1 MQGLFTSGANSISQM
16 AGIAALE
23 GDQQPVEDMRK
34 AFLGRR
40 DRILEL
46 LKSIPGLKYDKPD
59 GAFYV
64 FPEVSFYLGKSAGN
78 EKIDTA
84 EKLCFYLLNEA
95 GVACVSGTAFGMPE
109 CIRISYATDIAT
121 IEKAVARLKDAFSK
135 II

>member
-1 MQGLFTSGANSISQM
+1 M

-23 GDQQPVEDMRK
+23 GDQLPVEEMRK

-40 DRILEL
+40 NKILDL
-46 LKSIPGLKYDKPD
+46 LKSIPGLRFDVPD

-64 FPEVSFYLGKSAGN
+64 FPDVSNYLGKSVN
-78 EKIDTA
+78 SEKIETA

-109 CIRISYATDIAT
+109 CIRISYATDIET
-121 IEKAVARLKDAFSK
+121 IEKAVVRLKDAFSK
-135 II
+135 IN